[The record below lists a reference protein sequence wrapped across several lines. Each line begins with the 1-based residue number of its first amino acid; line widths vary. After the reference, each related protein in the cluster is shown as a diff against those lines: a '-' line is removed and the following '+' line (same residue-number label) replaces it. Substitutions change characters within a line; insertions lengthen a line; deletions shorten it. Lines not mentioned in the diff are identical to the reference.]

1 MGLITSK
8 ELKYAVIDETIDI
21 EKDLIVKSEIPELFR
36 VGDRIVISNS
46 ITNRSGRDLNIT
58 LSMKLVDIESGREFI
73 DTEELSKNVDIEDGE
88 TKDVDFKLE
97 IPNLSVDRVECIVE
111 VKSKEYKDI
120 FKREVSVVKS
130 RALIENS
137 MLFRLEPN
145 GSRELIFSPI
155 QDINLSTSPYEDL

>member
-1 MGLITSK
+1 M
-8 ELKYAVIDETIDI
+8 
-21 EKDLIVKSEIPELFR
+21 
-36 VGDRIVISNS
+36 ISNS

-111 VKSKEYKDI
+111 VNLKSIRIYL
-120 FKREVSVVKS
+120 RG
-130 RALIENS
+130 RY
-137 MLFRLEPN
+137 
-145 GSRELIFSPI
+145 
-155 QDINLSTSPYEDL
+155 QW